1 VRACRAGPSFVHTV
15 LLHLR
20 PQEATEQDGIT
31 RLAVWDRSKAWPFA
45 ASLVYLLA
53 LSWLDIKATIITSG
67 SVTRVHFALAYLVIP
82 DCSYNPLLTEAHL
95 LMGMALN
102 LSS

>member
-1 VRACRAGPSFVHTV
+1 VVCVRACRAGPSFVHTV

-31 RLAVWDRSKAWPFA
+31 RLAVWDRSKALPFA

-67 SVTRVHFALAYLVIP
+67 SVAYLVIP